1 MPSYKIDDEEEPAV
15 FNYEKNNGQPKHS
28 CAAVPKCQN
37 LVTSSF
43 NVSFTRANIT
53 SPVKE
58 NVDYEKDED
67 VLNDPKL
74 QDEEEDERIESLNDF
89 NGTLKNLDYDITGDV
104 SIQTNL
110 SLISQLDLSACGTPL
125 PIFTEVNSVFRWSL
139 LFLEKFSQHFYIIL
153 PGLLMPSIFIL
164 AIYGC
169 FIGS

>member
-53 SPVKE
+53 SPVRE

-125 PIFTEVNSVFRWSL
+125 PIFTEVNSVFR
-139 LFLEKFSQHFYIIL
+139 
-153 PGLLMPSIFIL
+153 
-164 AIYGC
+164 
-169 FIGS
+169 

>member
-1 MPSYKIDDEEEPAV
+1 MPSYKIDDNDEEPTV
-15 FNYEKNNGQPKHS
+15 FNYEKNNDEKKHS
-28 CAAVPKCQN
+28 SAAVPKCQN

-58 NVDYEKDED
+58 NLDIDKEELVPNDPDQQDED
-67 VLNDPKL
+67 EAGK
-74 QDEEEDERIESLNDF
+74 IESLNDF

-125 PIFTEVNSVFRWSL
+125 PIFTEVHI
-139 LFLEKFSQHFYIIL
+139 FSFQ
-153 PGLLMPSIFIL
+153 
-164 AIYGC
+164 
-169 FIGS
+169 